1 MKKSIIIS
9 IVAAGLLGTMGLQ
22 ASEEVEAA
30 AKAKVE
36 EAASKEAFK
45 AKEDMH
51 KFKKEATEDVKK
63 VDEAE
68 KVKELEAKDKAAAP
82 SKEKAFEKDAKKDVK
97 KVLH

>member
-22 ASEEVEAA
+22 ASEVAA

-51 KFKKEATEDVKK
+51 KFKKEATKDVKK
-63 VDEAE
+63 VDEVE

-82 SKEKAFEKDAKKDVK
+82 SKAKAFEKDAKKDVK